1 MSYLNRADGV
11 EARTWLPSGDQDR
24 KLTPPPPTRWSGT
37 QLSEATSQTWNT
49 QTLSEG
55 RLIMRY
61 SHRSHISCIVAK
73 KAGCC
78 LVPSLSCP
86 SARPTKAEIR
96 SGTRRWMWQESDLDE
111 TEPEHSQMKACR
123 TRGRNVTKSQPNMS
137 CKRTGDLNIL
147 LFMCNWRG
155 STWLRGSRD
164 PRATPVNS
172 FDRQQ
177 QGQRRTVASTAQLQ
191 RSSEG
196 DALTWGLLRWERNE
210 SEELRL
216 QKRAGEKFEINF
228 H

>member
-1 MSYLNRADGV
+1 MKNVMSYLNRADGV

-55 RLIMRY
+55 RLIVRY
-61 SHRSHISCIVAK
+61 PHRSHISCIVAK
-73 KAGCC
+73 KPRVR
-78 LVPSLSCP
+78 LLL
-86 SARPTKAEIR
+86 
-96 SGTRRWMWQESDLDE
+96 GTIIVVSIGEADKSRDPLGDQAMEVTGEWPGWDRTWAQPDE
-111 TEPEHSQMKACR
+111 GLQDQRKKC
-123 TRGRNVTKSQPNMS
+123 NFQSQPNRS
-137 CKRTGDLNIL
+137 WETTWHLNIL
-147 LFMCNWRG
+147 LFICNWRG

-177 QGQRRTVASTAQLQ
+177 QGQRRTVASTARLQ

-196 DALTWGLLRWERNE
+196 GALTWGLLRWERND
-210 SEELRL
+210 SKELRL
-216 QKRAGEKFEINF
+216 
-228 H
+228 